1 MIKNK
6 KLLSIISL
14 SLLIPTII
22 YADCT
27 KEEIDNFKKIEDDYK
42 VTYDFDKDTKLYTLT
57 FYSPNPDLYDFIG
70 EDETVFSNCEVLDD
84 NMAKCSNIKPNTY
97 NFEIVG
103 VTTNCNETLKKIEI
117 TLPKYNGYYNDPLCE
132 GIEEFVLCQP
142 TYDKDI
148 DYETFV
154 SRVNSYKKNHQSK
167 PIDNNTKEEVKE
179 ENKLIQYIQD
189 NLFQI
194 IIVIIFIVMIII
206 TIILT
211 AKSIKKSRRLE

>member
-1 MIKNK
+1 MIKQK
-6 KLLSIISL
+6 YLLLLISL
-14 SLLIPTII
+14 SLFIPTTT

-27 KEEIDNFKKIEDDYK
+27 KEEINNFKKIEDEYK
-42 VTYDFDKDTKLYTLT
+42 VTYEFDIDTKLYTLT
-57 FYSPNPDLYDFIG
+57 FYSPQPDLYDFVG
-70 EDETVFSNCEVLDD
+70 EDETVFSNCEILD
-84 NMAKCSNIKPNTY
+84 NNTAKCSNIKPNTY

-103 VTTNCNETLKKIEI
+103 VSTTCNGTFKKIK
-117 TLPKYNGYYNDPLCE
+117 TSLPKYNTYSEDPLCE

-148 DYETFV
+148 DYDTFV

-167 PIDNNTKEEVKE
+167 INDNEIKEEVKE
-179 ENKLIQYIQD
+179 QNIIIKYIKD

-194 IIVIIFIVMIII
+194 VIIIIFVVLVI
-206 TIILT
+206 ATIILT

>member
-27 KEEIDNFKKIEDDYK
+27 KEEIDNFKKIEDEYK
-42 VTYDFDKDTKLYTLT
+42 VTYEFDIDTKLYTLT
-57 FYSPNPDLYDFIG
+57 FYSPQPDLYDFVG
-70 EDETVFSNCEVLDD
+70 EDETVFSNCEILDD
-84 NMAKCSNIKPNTY
+84 NTAKCSNIKPNTY

-103 VTTNCNETLKKIEI
+103 VSTTCNGTFKKIK
-117 TLPKYNGYYNDPLCE
+117 TSLPKYNTYSEDPLCE

-142 TYDKDI
+142 TYDKNI

-179 ENKLIQYIQD
+179 ENRIIQYIHD
-189 NLFQI
+189 NSFQI
-194 IIVIIFIVMIII
+194 IIIVIFIIMVII

>member
-6 KLLSIISL
+6 IIILIISL
-14 SLLIPTII
+14 SLFMPSTI

-27 KEEIDNFKKIEDDYK
+27 KEEINNFKKIEDDYK
-42 VTYDFDKDTKLYTLT
+42 ITYEFNKETKLYTLT
-57 FYSPNPDLYDFIG
+57 FYSPNPELYDFTI
-70 EDETVFSNCEVLDD
+70 DESFLPNCTEID
-84 NMAKCSNIKPNTY
+84 NTTINCSNIYYGDY
-97 NFEIVG
+97 NFEVVG
-103 VTTNCNETLKKIEI
+103 VTEECNMSFKKIKLS
-117 TLPKYNGYYNDPLCE
+117 LPKYNKYSEDPLCE

-148 DYETFV
+148 DYDTFV
-154 SRVNSYKKNHQSK
+154 SRVNSYKKNHQK
-167 PIDNNTKEEVKE
+167 IENDKEIKEEVKE
-179 ENKLIQYIQD
+179 QNEIIKYIKD

-194 IIVIIFIVMIII
+194 IIITIFIILVII